1 LQKVSDFPS
10 GNFLPSVQILILF
23 ALILTGC
30 SPASITRG
38 TSVQPANASRPTQVI
53 VYDFAVSSSE
63 VTENQSI
70 FQRAYRAV
78 SMNHEQQQASELK
91 AGHETAKDLS
101 DLLVKQFTD
110 LDFKANEAQRGTPVP
125 AGALVVDGQFHDID
139 EGNRLRQLVIGFGA
153 GAAKLDTQVQIYQY
167 NAGAPDQLLN
177 FTTRAESGKM
187 PGAAVTMGA
196 GAAAQGGV
204 TLAAGA
210 ASMGV
215 AGAKT
220 YRSSMGFL
228 ADSTAKQI
236 VAYFS
241 QYAANQGWI
250 SHDQAE
256 KVKYNENAQDGQ
268 IAQ

>member
-1 LQKVSDFPS
+1 LIASFRVRADS
-10 GNFLPSVQILILF
+10 ILG
-23 ALILTGC
+23 AG
-30 SPASITRG
+30 PESI
-38 TSVQPANASRPTQVI
+38 
-53 VYDFAVSSSE
+53 
-63 VTENQSI
+63 
-70 FQRAYRAV
+70 
-78 SMNHEQQQASELK
+78 
-91 AGHETAKDLS
+91 
-101 DLLVKQFTD
+101 
-110 LDFKANEAQRGTPVP
+110 
-125 AGALVVDGQFHDID
+125 VDGQFHDID
-139 EGNRLRQLVIGFGA
+139 EGNRLRRLVIGFGA
-153 GAAKLDTQVQIYQY
+153 GTSKLDTQVQIYQY
-167 NAGAPDQLLN
+167 NAGTPDQLLN
-177 FTTRAESGKM
+177 FTTHAESGKM

-241 QYAANQGWI
+241 QYAAKQGWI

-256 KVKYNENAQDGQ
+256 KGQ
-268 IAQ
+268 IQRERAGRSNSAVNRAGTAGI